1 MTGADFLITLPEF
14 PDKKVSIKDF
24 GAVENQTDI
33 AGSKRN
39 AAAINSAMRC
49 YFKRG
54 RRNGCDSERNLDY
67 RTHPSAKQCVSVFRA
82 RRGCKVFKKYRG
94 VPADSDQLRGTGSVS
109 VLFHRLRQ
117 TMQKI
122 LQSAVMV

>member
-39 AAAINSAMRC
+39 AAAINSAM
-49 YFKRG
+49 
-54 RRNGCDSERNLDY
+54 
-67 RTHPSAKQCVSVFRA
+67 SVISNE
-82 RRGCKVFKKYRG
+82 GG
-94 VPADSDQLRGTGSVS
+94 GTVVIPKGIWITGPI
-109 VLFHRLRQ
+109 R
-117 TMQKI
+117 
-122 LQSAVMV
+122 LQSNVCLYLEHGAVVKFSKNIEEYPLILTNYEGQE

>member
-39 AAAINSAMRC
+39 AAAINSAMSVISNEGGGTVVIPKGIWITGPIRLQSNVC
-49 YFKRG
+49 LYLERG
-54 RRNGCDSERNLDY
+54 
-67 RTHPSAKQCVSVFRA
+67 AVVKFQ
-82 RRGCKVFKKYRG
+82 KYRG
-94 VPADSDQLRGTGSVS
+94 VPADSDQLRGTGVYPYC
-109 VLFHRLRQ
+109 FTGYGRPCRKYCNLR
-117 TMQKI
+117 
-122 LQSAVMV
+122 

>member
-39 AAAINSAMRC
+39 AAAINSAMSVIS
-49 YFKRG
+49 
-54 RRNGCDSERNLDY
+54 NAAERL
-67 RTHPSAKQCVSVFRA
+67 
-82 RRGCKVFKKYRG
+82 
-94 VPADSDQLRGTGSVS
+94 
-109 VLFHRLRQ
+109 
-117 TMQKI
+117 
-122 LQSAVMV
+122 

>member
-39 AAAINSAMRC
+39 AAAINSAMSVISNE
-49 YFKRG
+49 G
-54 RRNGCDSERNLDY
+54 GGTNLDY
-67 RTHPSAKQCVSVFRA
+67 RTDPSAKQCVSVFRA

-94 VPADSDQLRGTGSVS
+94 VPADSDQLRGTGVYPYC
-109 VLFHRLRQ
+109 FTGYGRPCRKYCNLR
-117 TMQKI
+117 
-122 LQSAVMV
+122 

>member
-39 AAAINSAMRC
+39 AAANRLEKCFFMTLGFLKFHIHNCRKAN
-49 YFKRG
+49 FF
-54 RRNGCDSERNLDY
+54 
-67 RTHPSAKQCVSVFRA
+67 T
-82 RRGCKVFKKYRG
+82 KV
-94 VPADSDQLRGTGSVS
+94 
-109 VLFHRLRQ
+109 
-117 TMQKI
+117 I
-122 LQSAVMV
+122 

>member
-39 AAAINSAMRC
+39 AAAINSAMSVISNEGGGTVVIPKGIWITGPIVIRSASIYFAPARYITIKFPSTNLLTWRC
-49 YFKRG
+49 
-54 RRNGCDSERNLDY
+54 
-67 RTHPSAKQCVSVFRA
+67 
-82 RRGCKVFKKYRG
+82 
-94 VPADSDQLRGTGSVS
+94 GS
-109 VLFHRLRQ
+109 
-117 TMQKI
+117 
-122 LQSAVMV
+122 

>member
-39 AAAINSAMRC
+39 AAAINSAMSVISNEGGGTVVIPKGSGLPDRSVC
-49 YFKRG
+49 K
-54 RRNGCDSERNLDY
+54 
-67 RTHPSAKQCVSVFRA
+67 AMCV
-82 RRGCKVFKKYRG
+82 C
-94 VPADSDQLRGTGSVS
+94 
-109 VLFHRLRQ
+109 
-117 TMQKI
+117 I
-122 LQSAVMV
+122 

>member
-39 AAAINSAMRC
+39 AAAINSAM
-49 YFKRG
+49 
-54 RRNGCDSERNLDY
+54 
-67 RTHPSAKQCVSVFRA
+67 SVISNE
-82 RRGCKVFKKYRG
+82 GG
-94 VPADSDQLRGTGSVS
+94 GTVVIPKGIWITGPI
-109 VLFHRLRQ
+109 R
-117 TMQKI
+117 
-122 LQSAVMV
+122 LQSNVCLYLEP

>member
-39 AAAINSAMRC
+39 AAAINSAM
-49 YFKRG
+49 
-54 RRNGCDSERNLDY
+54 
-67 RTHPSAKQCVSVFRA
+67 SVISNEGGGTVVIPKGIWITGPIRLQSNVCLYLE
-82 RRGCKVFKKYRG
+82 RGCKVFKKYRG
-94 VPADSDQLRGTGSVS
+94 VPADSDQLRGTGVYPYC
-109 VLFHRLRQ
+109 FTGYGRPCRKYCNLR
-117 TMQKI
+117 
-122 LQSAVMV
+122 

>member
-39 AAAINSAMRC
+39 AAAINSAMSVISNE
-49 YFKRG
+49 G
-54 RRNGCDSERNLDY
+54 GGTVVIPNGIWI
-67 RTHPSAKQCVSVFRA
+67 
-82 RRGCKVFKKYRG
+82 
-94 VPADSDQLRGTGSVS
+94 TGPI
-109 VLFHRLRQ
+109 R
-117 TMQKI
+117 
-122 LQSAVMV
+122 LQSNVCLYLERGAVVKFSKNIAGTLKSLLHITCTITPKHIINTQIKSNVKTIFN